1 MSSTMD
7 IDWAAAWQEIADDA
21 DNVPEAAMA
30 GSTKTTLDDTRKWW
44 TKYVTVFIVYG
55 TAD

>member
-1 MSSTMD
+1 MD

-30 GSTKTTLDDTRKWW
+30 GSTKITLDDTRKWW

-55 TAD
+55 TADW